1 MTPGP
6 ARGDVRH
13 QTIAGVTRTVCTLVG
28 IEEGLDALE
37 EPFQPVVAKA
47 RALGIERCERVLLYA
62 PDAIGFHLCTA
73 FPDVVQPVARAAS
86 IVVRMK
92 SVVPPVTPVC
102 FSSMFTGQPPAVH
115 GIRKYEK
122 PVLRS
127 ETLFDRLIR
136 AGRRVAIV
144 AVQDS
149 SIDRLFRDRSLDY
162 FPERYDPEVT
172 ETALRLISA
181 NGHDF
186 VLAYHQEYDDALH
199 RTSPRAPEAIEAMQ
213 RHVTSF
219 LRLAGAVE
227 QSWGA
232 SHRLVGF
239 VPDHGGHIDPDT
251 GSGTHGID
259 SPEDMDVQHFYGV
272 FRGGAV

>member
-1 MTPGP
+1 M
-6 ARGDVRH
+6 RQ
-13 QTIAGVTRTVCTLVG
+13 QTIGGVTQTVCTLAG
-28 IEEGLDALE
+28 IEDGVDALE
-37 EPFQPVVAKA
+37 APFEPVVAAA

-73 FPDVVQPVARAAS
+73 FPDVIQPVADAAS
-86 IVVRMK
+86 IAVRVK

-102 FSSMFTGQPPAVH
+102 FSTMFTGLPPAVH

-127 ETLFDRLIR
+127 HTLFDRLIR
-136 AGRRVAIV
+136 VGRRVAIV

-172 ETALRLISA
+172 ETALQLIAA
-181 NGHDF
+181 NAHDF
-186 VLAYHQEYDDALH
+186 VLAYHQEYDDTLH
-199 RTSPRAPEAIEAMQ
+199 RLSPRAPEAIEAMR
-213 RHVTSF
+213 RHVASF
-219 LRLAGAVE
+219 LRLSGAVE
-227 QSWGA
+227 QSWG
-232 SHRLVGF
+232 SLHRVVGF

-251 GSGTHGID
+251 GKGTHGED
-259 SPEDMDVQHFYGV
+259 TPEDMDVQHFYGV
-272 FRGGAV
+272 FRGRAV